1 MDENILSNLV
11 RIGTVSSVNS
21 AKRTA
26 RVMFK
31 DKGIVSG
38 WLSVLQHPGAGIYI
52 KPNGNHTHTI
62 SDTYTGGGTATTDG
76 EHDHAANVTY
86 WMPKVNDTVLVLY
99 FPVFNGDGFI
109 LGVI

>member
-1 MDENILSNLV
+1 MENILNNLV
-11 RIGTVSSVNS
+11 RIGTVSSIDP

-26 RVMFK
+26 RVMYK
-31 DKGIVSG
+31 DKDMVSG
-38 WLSVLQHPGAGIYI
+38 WLSVLQHPGAGVYI
-52 KPNGNHTHTI
+52 EPDGKHSHSI
-62 SDTYTGGGTATTDG
+62 SGGGTAELSD
-76 EHDHAANVTY
+76 EHDHDANVTY